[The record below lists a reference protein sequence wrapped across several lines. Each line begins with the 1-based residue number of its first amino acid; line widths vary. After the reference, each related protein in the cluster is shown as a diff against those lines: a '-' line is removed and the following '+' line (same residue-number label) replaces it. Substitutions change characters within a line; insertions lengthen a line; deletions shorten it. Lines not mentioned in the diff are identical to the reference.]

1 MNQHTPNPDAIRLGR
16 IAARWDAA
24 RGDVDLVYGDGEPHL
39 RSGETFILAFGPE
52 AGHDDTQF
60 YYWAHPDIGF
70 LLTLVERAKRRIAE
84 LTNSTSGNYAAE
96 CAMKCAE
103 PAFLRY
109 LTDRHLL
116 PEAHSDE
123 DVKVCV
129 RKALDIKSRKQ
140 LNTNSAAARRWRDMC
155 NDFEL
160 WGRHG

>member
-1 MNQHTPNPDAIRLGR
+1 MNQHTPSPDAVRLSR

-39 RSGETFILAFGPE
+39 RSGDTFILAFGPE

-84 LTNSTSGNYAAE
+84 LTDRPSGNYAAE

-103 PAFLRY
+103 PLFIRF
-109 LTDRHLL
+109 LTDRHDLK
-116 PEAHSDE
+116 PDATGD
-123 DVKVCV
+123 DIKDCV
-129 RKALDIKSRKQ
+129 RKALKVKSRKE
-140 LNTNSAAARRWRDMC
+140 LNSNNAAARRWRDMC